1 LIARSSG
8 ADSSSSIRRAVNRY
22 YANALTGKVVTCV
35 PMHSGDIKRPLL
47 KKIIQDVG
55 LTNFASFSDF
65 RAEPRPRFAAFP
77 IGAKVCRPACVSPHS
92 TH

>member
-55 LTNFASFSDF
+55 LTEDEF
-65 RAEPRPRFAAFP
+65 RELL
-77 IGAKVCRPACVSPHS
+77 
-92 TH
+92 